1 MALNIKNPEVERLA
15 GEVAGMTGETKTEA
29 IRKALKER
37 RDRLAYHIVHRNR
50 KADLLDFLNREI
62 WPSIPRH
69 LLGKRLTRAEQ
80 DRILGYGDK
89 GV

>member
-15 GEVAGMTGETKTEA
+15 GEVAAMTGETKTEA

-37 RDRLAYHIVHRNR
+37 RDRLSYQIVRRDRN
-50 KADLLDFLNREI
+50 ADLLHFLEREI
-62 WPSIPRH
+62 WPAIPKRW
-69 LLGKRLTRAEQ
+69 LGKKLTRAEQ